1 MARRRVMSGNVNDG
15 GQVLRSE
22 MASDEER
29 VKRVRSLV
37 EKYGLDAEIIW
48 HRDDPVL
55 SLEDAMRVHCLS
67 PGNVLKCLLLKGRKG
82 RLVAVMA
89 PGDVQIDTKSL
100 GDRAGVKKL
109 SFVSRDEMRER
120 FSVEPGGLDPLTLP
134 SLADMVFVER
144 SLLVRDW
151 VMGSAGSRYC
161 GLRVKPGELVEALGV
176 PVIDMAKS

>member
-1 MARRRVMSGNVNDG
+1 
-15 GQVLRSE
+15 

-29 VKRVRSLV
+29 VRKVRSLV
-37 EKYGLDAEIIW
+37 KKYGLDAEIIW
-48 HRDDPVL
+48 HREDPVL
-55 SLEDAMRVHCLS
+55 SLEDAMRVHGLS
-67 PGNVLKCLLLKGRKG
+67 PGNVLKCLLMKGRKG
-82 RLVAVMA
+82 KVIAVMA
-89 PGDVQIDTKSL
+89 PGDVRIDTKKL

-144 SLLVRDW
+144 SLLDRDW

-161 GLRVKPGELVEALGV
+161 GLRVKPGKLVEALGV
-176 PVIDMAKS
+176 PVIDVAKS

>member
-1 MARRRVMSGNVNDG
+1 
-15 GQVLRSE
+15 

-29 VKRVRSLV
+29 VRKVRSLV

-55 SLEDAMRVHCLS
+55 SLEDAMRVHGLS
-67 PGNVLKCLLLKGRKG
+67 PGNVLKCLLMKGRKG
-82 RLVAVMA
+82 KVIAVMA
-89 PGDVQIDTKSL
+89 PGDVRIDMRKL
-100 GDRAGVKKL
+100 GDQAGVRKL

-134 SLADMVFVER
+134 GMADVVFAER
-144 SLLVRDW
+144 SLLDRDW

-176 PVIDMAKS
+176 PVVDVAKS